1 MDQFTSPGLSRI
13 ESVTEK
19 RIACLIFPLK
29 ISSKH
34 KTDQVSI
41 WNIKEMTIFLLISF
55 FFSFF
60 WQATFFFVDSLVTQ
74 LTFQLENNKHSR
86 LLPSQG
92 AVSLKTD
99 FDPVNFYFK
108 SK

>member
-1 MDQFTSPGLSRI
+1 MGQFTSPGLSRI

-55 FFSFF
+55 FFFF
-60 WQATFFFVDSLVTQ
+60 LTGNLFFVDSLVTQ
-74 LTFQLENNKHSR
+74 LTFQLENNTHSR
-86 LLPSQG
+86 PLPSQE

>member
-1 MDQFTSPGLSRI
+1 
-13 ESVTEK
+13 
-19 RIACLIFPLK
+19 
-29 ISSKH
+29 
-34 KTDQVSI
+34 
-41 WNIKEMTIFLLISF
+41 MTTLFLISF

-60 WQATFFFVDSLVTQ
+60 WQATFFIDSIITQ

-86 LLPSQG
+86 IFLPSQG

-99 FDPVNFYFK
+99 FDPVNFHFK